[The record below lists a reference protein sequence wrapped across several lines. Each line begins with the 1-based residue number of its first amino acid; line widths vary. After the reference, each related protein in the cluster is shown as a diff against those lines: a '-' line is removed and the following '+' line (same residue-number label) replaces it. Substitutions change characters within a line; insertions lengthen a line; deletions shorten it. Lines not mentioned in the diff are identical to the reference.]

1 MEQEILIEKIINDF
15 KGVTNVKPSKELF
28 QKIES
33 SIKNERKNYNILLS
47 LAASIVIFISF
58 NLLIIFSKNTIN
70 DNEFADLE
78 SMFNPKNELY
88 K

>member
-33 SIKNERKNYNILLS
+33 SIKNERKRYYLH
-47 LAASIVIFISF
+47 F
-58 NLLIIFSKNTIN
+58 K
-70 DNEFADLE
+70 
-78 SMFNPKNELY
+78 
-88 K
+88 